1 MTTPR
6 FAALWAIASFFLSG
20 AALAQQSGDTSGSAV
35 GTNVLPSTAVEK
47 QYEDPSNIS
56 EQDKQLGAS
65 SRAAGSPGIEG
76 KPGAQSGQGREHR
89 APGSW
94 TRA

>member
-1 MTTPR
+1 MTTRR
-6 FAALWAIASFFLSG
+6 FTALWAIASFFLSG
-20 AALAQQSGDTSGSAV
+20 AALAQQQSGDTSGPAV
-35 GTNVLPSTAVEK
+35 GRNVLPSTAVEK

-56 EQDKQLGAS
+56 EQGKQLGAS

-89 APGSW
+89 APGS
-94 TRA
+94 

>member
-1 MTTPR
+1 MTTR
-6 FAALWAIASFFLSG
+6 TFAALWAISSFFLSG
-20 AALAQQSGDTSGSAV
+20 AALAQQQSGNTSGPAV
-35 GTNVLPSTAVEK
+35 GKNVLPSTVVEK
-47 QYEDPSNIS
+47 QYEGRSNTS

-89 APGSW
+89 APGS
-94 TRA
+94 

>member
-1 MTTPR
+1 MATRT

-20 AALAQQSGDTSGSAV
+20 AALAQQKSGDTSGPAV
-35 GTNVLPSTAVEK
+35 GKNVLPSTAVEK

-56 EQDKQLGAS
+56 EHDKQLGAS

-89 APGSW
+89 APGS
-94 TRA
+94 